1 MWQKLKLEKLN
12 IITKVISKFNVATMI
27 ETHSKVII
35 TFIEVDKQMA
45 IIQIQVG
52 KNIVEDVLLDG
63 RASVNIIIEN
73 LITKIG
79 LPKLRPTRTTQNDIS
94 KYDQTFRNHNK
105 FEDSH
110 TWHTLCSHIYCFAKQ
125 CGRFLLFYVI
135 KKTLPQRRKGYT

>member
-1 MWQKLKLEKLN
+1 M
-12 IITKVISKFNVATMI
+12 ISKFSVATMI

-79 LPKLRPTRTTQNDIS
+79 LPKLRPTRTT
-94 KYDQTFRNHNK
+94 
-105 FEDSH
+105 
-110 TWHTLCSHIYCFAKQ
+110 
-125 CGRFLLFYVI
+125 
-135 KKTLPQRRKGYT
+135 

>member
-1 MWQKLKLEKLN
+1 
-12 IITKVISKFNVATMI
+12 MI

-35 TFIEVDKQMA
+35 TFIEMDKQMA

-79 LPKLRPTRTTQNDIS
+79 LPKLRPTRTT
-94 KYDQTFRNHNK
+94 
-105 FEDSH
+105 
-110 TWHTLCSHIYCFAKQ
+110 
-125 CGRFLLFYVI
+125 
-135 KKTLPQRRKGYT
+135 

>member
-1 MWQKLKLEKLN
+1 
-12 IITKVISKFNVATMI
+12 MI

-79 LPKLRPTRTTQNDIS
+79 LPKLRPTRTT
-94 KYDQTFRNHNK
+94 
-105 FEDSH
+105 
-110 TWHTLCSHIYCFAKQ
+110 
-125 CGRFLLFYVI
+125 
-135 KKTLPQRRKGYT
+135 

>member
-1 MWQKLKLEKLN
+1 
-12 IITKVISKFNVATMI
+12 VISKFNVATMI

-35 TFIEVDKQMA
+35 TFIEMDKQMA

-79 LPKLRPTRTTQNDIS
+79 LPKLRPTRTT
-94 KYDQTFRNHNK
+94 
-105 FEDSH
+105 
-110 TWHTLCSHIYCFAKQ
+110 
-125 CGRFLLFYVI
+125 
-135 KKTLPQRRKGYT
+135 